1 MAVAAGQRITASMLN
16 PVKFSAYQ
24 IATQSVAN
32 NAWTTATLDGEYEDS
47 HGGHSTVTLN
57 STYTIPLTRTYTIKA
72 GAAFSANATGLRG
85 VKVLKNGVIINRSTC
100 YAAAGATVGGTP
112 FMSFDE
118 PCNAG
123 DTITVQIYQASG
135 GALATLANG
144 EAATHLEICSVG
156 S

>member
-32 NAWTTATLDGEYEDS
+32 NTWTTATFDGEYEDS
-47 HGGHSTVTLN
+47 HGGHSTTVSN
-57 STYTIPLTRTYTIKA
+57 STFTIPLTRTYSFKG
-72 GAAFSANATGLRG
+72 GAAFAANATGLRG
-85 VKVLKNGVIINRSTC
+85 VKVLKNGVIINRSTN
-100 YAAAGATVGGTP
+100 YSQAGATVGSTP
-112 FMSFDE
+112 FNGFDE

-144 EAATHLEICSVG
+144 EAACHLSISSIG